1 MDDRFAVIL
10 PVGPSAEEIVRAR
23 DLLDSLQAFEAGN
36 YTLVLVDDQVGGRN
50 LDREVVG
57 NAGIPCVVITN
68 PRRGRGDGW
77 SSGASAGILAA
88 LRTVVEL
95 LDHEFAIKLDTDSL
109 VIDAFSRRVA
119 DRFRRQPEL
128 GIMGAYQ
135 FSPASDRDCSSA
147 PALEKLLRQWAVWRR
162 TPLGGMTLQ
171 AACLGRYGRI
181 RNVIRRALL
190 NGYRLGEHCA
200 GGGYA
205 IPMRVVGALKNAKLL
220 DDPLL
225 WLKTPLGEDTVLS
238 LCVQAAGFLIQQ
250 GETDREVFG
259 VKHLGL
265 IAAPEQLMARGYAII
280 HSVKDHNGYR
290 EDGTRAYFRRLRSP
304 AWSDARV
311 CKLR

>member
-1 MDDRFAVIL
+1 MDGRFAVIL
-10 PVGPSAEEIVRAR
+10 PIGPSPEEIVRAR

-36 YTLVLVDDQVGGRN
+36 YTLVLVDDHVGGRN
-50 LDREVVG
+50 LGQEVAS
-57 NAGIPCVVITN
+57 NAGLPCVVIMN

-77 SSGASAGILAA
+77 GSGAAAGTLAA
-88 LRTVVEL
+88 LQAAAQLPDHDFVV
-95 LDHEFAIKLDTDSL
+95 KLDTDSL
-109 VIDAFSRRVA
+109 VIGTFSKRVA
-119 DRFRRQPEL
+119 DEFRRQPEL

-135 FSPASDRDCSSA
+135 FSPASERERSSA

-162 TPLGGMTLQ
+162 TPLGGMAVQ
-171 AACLGRYGRI
+171 VGCLGRYGRI

-190 NGYRLGEHCA
+190 NGYRLGEHCS

-205 IPMRVVGALKNAKLL
+205 LSMRAVQALKNEKLL

-225 WLKTPLGEDTVLS
+225 WLKTPLGEDTVIS

-250 GETDREVFG
+250 GETEREVFG

-265 IAAPEQLMARGYAII
+265 MATPEQLMHRGYAVI
-280 HSVKDHNGYR
+280 HSVKDHNEHR
-290 EDGTRAYFRRLRSP
+290 EDQTRAYFKQLRSVVRP
-304 AWSDARV
+304 GARF